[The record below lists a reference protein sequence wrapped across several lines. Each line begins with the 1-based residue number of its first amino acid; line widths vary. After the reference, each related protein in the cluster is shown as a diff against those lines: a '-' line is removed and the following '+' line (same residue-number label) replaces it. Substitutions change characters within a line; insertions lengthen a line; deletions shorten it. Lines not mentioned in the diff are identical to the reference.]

1 MNTDT
6 IQKRIAELQNEY
18 TKQIGVIQNNQQWHL
33 IEEIT
38 RKLQQSIDALMRQ
51 VEAEAITPEESRE
64 ERSHYYRHD
73 ECDIDLDG
81 IVYDGDRLY
90 FEGFLQNP
98 QIAEVAHAAAGRN
111 CSNSKKELLK
121 HALRLAPGMAPSVF
135 RCIER
140 CKEKLGLKS
149 KIDIYVAQNPMMN
162 AFCYPPHEGCIYILV
177 TSALLE
183 KLNEDELTFVIGHE
197 IGHYLYKH
205 NLLSPNL
212 IHEKLGAYLSPAES
226 IKLFSWSRNAEL
238 SADRIGLICCGS
250 YHSAC
255 MANFK
260 ISSGIASDVLSFS
273 IDAYLHQ
280 YEDFEKELA
289 SGTSSMEDFY
299 SSHPIN
305 PMRVV
310 ALDIFSKSVTFVEK
324 FNTGSVA
331 ELSEKEMERKIDGF
345 MKLME
350 PQYLNFDDE
359 ASKNIKEFIFLGCL
373 TIASTDGEITQEE
386 MDMLSQ
392 ILPDQNNQ
400 ELFYRV
406 KDWTL
411 EMKMVALSEQ
421 AEKILP
427 HTSLVNSCNIIRDLV
442 LVSLSDGEFEQ
453 CELECLI
460 QICGF
465 FRIHPSFIDQVLN
478 SIAYQQAA

>member
-1 MNTDT
+1 
-6 IQKRIAELQNEY
+6 
-18 TKQIGVIQNNQQWHL
+18 
-33 IEEIT
+33 
-38 RKLQQSIDALMRQ
+38 
-51 VEAEAITPEESRE
+51 
-64 ERSHYYRHD
+64 
-73 ECDIDLDG
+73 
-81 IVYDGDRLY
+81 
-90 FEGFLQNP
+90 
-98 QIAEVAHAAAGRN
+98 
-111 CSNSKKELLK
+111 
-121 HALRLAPGMAPSVF
+121 
-135 RCIER
+135 
-140 CKEKLGLKS
+140 
-149 KIDIYVAQNPMMN
+149 
-162 AFCYPPHEGCIYILV
+162 
-177 TSALLE
+177 
-183 KLNEDELTFVIGHE
+183 
-197 IGHYLYKH
+197 
-205 NLLSPNL
+205 
-212 IHEKLGAYLSPAES
+212 
-226 IKLFSWSRNAEL
+226 
-238 SADRIGLICCGS
+238 
-250 YHSAC
+250 
-255 MANFK
+255 
-260 ISSGIASDVLSFS
+260 
-273 IDAYLHQ
+273 
-280 YEDFEKELA
+280 
-289 SGTSSMEDFY
+289 MEDFY